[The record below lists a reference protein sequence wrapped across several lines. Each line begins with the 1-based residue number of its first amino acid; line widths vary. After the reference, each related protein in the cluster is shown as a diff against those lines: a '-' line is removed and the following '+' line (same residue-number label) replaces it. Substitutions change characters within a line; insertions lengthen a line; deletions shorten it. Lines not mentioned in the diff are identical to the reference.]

1 MKLHN
6 IEKSIALFDRA
17 KSLMPGGVNSPV
29 RAFKN
34 INGNPIFFEKAKGA
48 YLFDAD
54 GNEYI
59 DYIGSW
65 GPMIM
70 GHSHPEVV
78 NAIKNQAD
86 LGTSYGAPTGLESDL
101 ASLIIQCIP
110 SIEKIRMVNSGTE
123 ATMSTIRLARG
134 YTNKNKIIKF
144 DGCYHGHVDSL
155 LIKAG
160 SGVSTFGLPDS
171 PGIPKD
177 LAKHTITCPYNDV
190 EAFEK
195 IFHEIKDDLAAVIV
209 EPVAGNMGFVPGTK
223 KFLETLREKTSS
235 SNSLLIFD
243 EVMSGFRV
251 SLGGAQE
258 IYNIKPDLTAL
269 GKVIGGGLPVGAFGG
284 KKDIMDYL
292 APIGPVYQAGT
303 LSGNPL
309 AMAAGST
316 LLNLIIKENKTEK
329 HSMSVFNSS
338 FKNIFKTL
346 KSVYQYKNAFLFLIA
361 FFLFIDGAHTVIYL
375 ATTFALNLGLE
386 TSSIIQALIL
396 VQFVAFPATLLWGYV
411 ANKYGDKLVLYI
423 TITSYICIIIY
434 STTLSSALEFY
445 LLAAW
450 VGFVQGG
457 IQGSSRGMFGK
468 LIPKEKAGEFFGL
481 YNVMGRAGA
490 ILGPLMVGTFLTLYG
505 NVRIALL
512 PIAVLFIIGGLLLT
526 RVKNEIV

>member
-1 MKLHN
+1 MHN

-86 LGTSYGAPTGLESDL
+86 LGTSYGAPTGLESDV

-177 LAKHTITCPYNDV
+177 LAKHTITCPYNDG

-209 EPVAGNMGFVPGTK
+209 EPIAGNMGFVPGTK

-316 LLNLIIKENKTEK
+316 LLNLIIKENPFELLEANAKELLGG
-329 HSMSVFNSS
+329 M
-338 FKNIFKTL
+338 KNIMDTAGIPF
-346 KSVYQYKNAFLFLIA
+346 
-361 FFLFIDGAHTVIYL
+361 
-375 ATTFALNLGLE
+375 
-386 TSSIIQALIL
+386 
-396 VQFVAFPATLLWGYV
+396 
-411 ANKYGDKLVLYI
+411 
-423 TITSYICIIIY
+423 
-434 STTLSSALEFY
+434 STNQI
-445 LLAAW
+445 
-450 VGFVQGG
+450 G
-457 IQGSSRGMFGK
+457 GMFGFFFSEK
-468 LIPKEKAGEFFGL
+468 LPNNINDVSASDDNIFALFLNACIRNGIYFAPSKFEAGF
-481 YNVMGRAGA
+481 
-490 ILGPLMVGTFLTLYG
+490 ISTKHG
-505 NVRIALL
+505 N
-512 PIAVLFIIGGLLLT
+512 
-526 RVKNEIV
+526 NEIHKTLEIIENIIKVGVTKK

>member
-1 MKLHN
+1 
-6 IEKSIALFDRA
+6 
-17 KSLMPGGVNSPV
+17 MPGGVNSPV

-86 LGTSYGAPTGLESDL
+86 LGTSYGAPTGLESDV

-209 EPVAGNMGFVPGTK
+209 EPIAGNMGFVPGTK

-316 LLNLIIKENKTEK
+316 LLNLIIKENPFELLEANAKELLGG
-329 HSMSVFNSS
+329 MR
-338 FKNIFKTL
+338 NIMNTAGIPF
-346 KSVYQYKNAFLFLIA
+346 
-361 FFLFIDGAHTVIYL
+361 
-375 ATTFALNLGLE
+375 
-386 TSSIIQALIL
+386 
-396 VQFVAFPATLLWGYV
+396 
-411 ANKYGDKLVLYI
+411 
-423 TITSYICIIIY
+423 
-434 STTLSSALEFY
+434 STNQM
-445 LLAAW
+445 
-450 VGFVQGG
+450 G
-457 IQGSSRGMFGK
+457 GMFGFFFSEK
-468 LIPKEKAGEFFGL
+468 LPNNITDVSASDDNIFALFLNACIRNGIYFAPSKFEAGF
-481 YNVMGRAGA
+481 
-490 ILGPLMVGTFLTLYG
+490 ISTKHG
-505 NVRIALL
+505 N
-512 PIAVLFIIGGLLLT
+512 
-526 RVKNEIV
+526 NEIHKTLEIIENIIKVGVTKK

>member
-1 MKLHN
+1 MHN

-86 LGTSYGAPTGLESDL
+86 LGTSYGAPTGLESDV

-223 KFLETLREKTSS
+223 KFLETLRKKTSS
-235 SNSLLIFD
+235 SDSLLIFD

-292 APIGPVYQAGT
+292 APVGPVYQAGT

-316 LLNLIIKENKTEK
+316 LLNLIIKENPFELLEANAKELL
-329 HSMSVFNSS
+329 SGM
-338 FKNIFKTL
+338 KNIMDTAGIPF
-346 KSVYQYKNAFLFLIA
+346 
-361 FFLFIDGAHTVIYL
+361 
-375 ATTFALNLGLE
+375 
-386 TSSIIQALIL
+386 
-396 VQFVAFPATLLWGYV
+396 
-411 ANKYGDKLVLYI
+411 
-423 TITSYICIIIY
+423 
-434 STTLSSALEFY
+434 STNQI
-445 LLAAW
+445 
-450 VGFVQGG
+450 G
-457 IQGSSRGMFGK
+457 GMFGFFFSEK
-468 LIPKEKAGEFFGL
+468 LPNNIADVSASDDNIFALFLNACIRNGIYFAPSKFEAGFISTKHGNNE
-481 YNVMGRAGA
+481 
-490 ILGPLMVGTFLTLYG
+490 IHKTLE
-505 NVRIALL
+505 
-512 PIAVLFIIGGLLLT
+512 IIENIIKTGVT
-526 RVKNEIV
+526 KNEI

>member
-1 MKLHN
+1 MHN
-6 IEKSIALFDRA
+6 IDKSLALFDKA

-54 GNEYI
+54 GNKYI

-70 GHSHPEVV
+70 GHSHPKIVD
-78 NAIKNQAD
+78 AIKNQAD
-86 LGTSYGAPTGLESDL
+86 LGTSYGAPTGLESDV

-123 ATMSTIRLARG
+123 ATMSAIRLARG
-134 YTNKNKIIKF
+134 YTNKDKIIKF
-144 DGCYHGHVDSL
+144 NGCYHGHVDSL

-195 IFHEIKDDLAAVIV
+195 IFDEIKDDLAAVIV

-223 KFLETLREKTSS
+223 KFLETIREKTTSV
-235 SNSLLIFD
+235 NSLLIFD

-258 IYNIKPDLTAL
+258 IYDIKPDLTAL

-284 KKDIMDYL
+284 KKDVMDYL

-316 LLNLIIKENKTEK
+316 LLKLIIEENPFELLEANAKELL
-329 HSMSVFNSS
+329 SGI
-338 FKNIFKTL
+338 KNIMDTAGIPF
-346 KSVYQYKNAFLFLIA
+346 
-361 FFLFIDGAHTVIYL
+361 
-375 ATTFALNLGLE
+375 
-386 TSSIIQALIL
+386 
-396 VQFVAFPATLLWGYV
+396 
-411 ANKYGDKLVLYI
+411 
-423 TITSYICIIIY
+423 
-434 STTLSSALEFY
+434 STNQI
-445 LLAAW
+445 
-450 VGFVQGG
+450 G
-457 IQGSSRGMFGK
+457 GMFGFFFSEK
-468 LIPKEKAGEFFGL
+468 LPKNIVDVSASDDNIFALFLNACIRNGIYFAPSKFEAG
-481 YNVMGRAGA
+481 
-490 ILGPLMVGTFLTLYG
+490 
-505 NVRIALL
+505 
-512 PIAVLFIIGGLLLT
+512 FISTKHG
-526 RVKNEIV
+526 KNEIHKTLEIIENIIKAGVTKI